1 MSKTFKALA
10 KSLFA
15 VALLV
20 DAGAL
25 ESQTARRDKQRL
37 ARFEKQAEEFRERLG
52 IPGLSAAI
60 VKDQR
65 VLWSQGFGFADLAA
79 RTPATPETLYHVAS
93 LSKTF
98 ASTLLLQLVEQGKLD
113 LDEPMSRFSS
123 DFKDDSVKVRHVL
136 SHTSIGTP
144 GEKYQYDGNRFDHLT
159 AVIEKKTG
167 KPYRQVLV
175 ETFLDPLAMAG
186 SVPGHGVVDEA
197 DKWGA
202 LLGKPHLDRYARNLT
217 RLAQPYTLYGDG
229 EVVHV
234 PYPNK
239 IFGASAGV
247 LSTVLDLAR
256 YDAAIDRHRFLKKE
270 TQEKAWTAF
279 TANGGQRLP
288 YGFGWFVTDLSGV
301 RLVWHHGNWGSGFSA
316 LYLKVPE
323 KNLSLV
329 LLANSEALADHSFR
343 LSQDIADNVFACA
356 FLRLFVFEDAKGRP
370 LPDFQCESNSQ
381 AALAKWRDQR
391 RERARK
397 SIPVDPKVLEA
408 YVGQYQ
414 YEDPPNRIF
423 TVSREGGRLFADIP
437 QDFRAE
443 LFAESESE
451 FFLKS
456 SARQLVF
463 IKEEGQ
469 VTRVELTNEWKRVSR
484 AKRVKPGSLPAPP
497 G

>member
-1 MSKTFKALA
+1 MPGTRVLA
-10 KSLFA
+10 KSLPIL
-15 VALLV
+15 ALLV
-20 DAGAL
+20 HAGAL
-25 ESQTARRDKQRL
+25 GAQTPGRAKPDPASREKERL
-37 ARFEKQAEEFRERLG
+37 ARFEKRAEELRERLK

-60 VKDQR
+60 VRDQK
-65 VLWSQGFGFADLAA
+65 VLWSHGFGFADLEN

-113 LDEPMSRFSS
+113 LNEPMSRFSS

-167 KPYRQVLV
+167 KPYRQVMV

-202 LLGKPHLDRYARNLT
+202 LLGKPNLDRYTRNLS

-256 YDAAIDRHRFLKKE
+256 YDAALARHRFLKQE

-301 RLVWHHGNWGSGFSA
+301 RLIWHHGNWGTGFSA

-329 LLANSEALADHSFR
+329 LLANSEALADHSFQ
-343 LSQDIADNVFACA
+343 LSQDISDNVFACT
-356 FLRLFVFEDAKGRP
+356 FLRLFVSED
-370 LPDFQCESNSQ
+370 LQCERNSQ
-381 AALAKWRDQR
+381 TALAKWRDQR

-397 SIPVDPKVLEA
+397 SIQVDPKVLEA

-423 TVSREGGRLFADIP
+423 TVSREGARLFADIP

-484 AKRVKPGSLPAPP
+484 AKRIKPGSPPAPP